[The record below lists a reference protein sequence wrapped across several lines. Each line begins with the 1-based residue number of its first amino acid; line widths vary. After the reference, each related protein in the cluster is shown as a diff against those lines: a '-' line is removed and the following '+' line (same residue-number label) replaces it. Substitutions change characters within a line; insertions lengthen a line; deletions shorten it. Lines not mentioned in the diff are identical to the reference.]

1 METINMKIMRY
12 LNLLNEVSRVRTTK
26 CFFYNNTLF
35 FAVPPAKIS
44 QAIGPGGNNIKE
56 ISRKLRMKIRI
67 MKDAKDLNDAKRFL
81 EDIVKPL
88 TFTSLEI
95 KDDEII
101 ITAGSRTNR
110 ASLFGRYKKRLEELK
125 KITEFSFKKELVI
138 I

>member
-1 METINMKIMRY
+1 
-12 LNLLNEVSRVRTTK
+12 
-26 CFFYNNTLF
+26 
-35 FAVPPAKIS
+35 
-44 QAIGPGGNNIKE
+44 
-56 ISRKLRMKIRI
+56 